1 MCRDSNIIIVDN
13 NDDWIDAGLIV
24 QDLSNSM

>member
-1 MCRDSNIIIVDN
+1 MCRDSNIITVDN
-13 NDDWIDAGLIV
+13 NDGWIDAGLIV